1 MKIIEV
7 LLPPIERF
15 LPFDAAR
22 FFVLAISF
30 ALVTLAT
37 FSNSSLAQQNNFS
50 SIDSGLASQ
59 FPLPLEVLQ
68 LEFSPYDYRL
78 EEPLNDMALR
88 MQEANDHEAAL
99 KVFKKVW
106 QVNRVNNGLLHKSQL
121 ALLENMISSERELG
135 DWEAVS
141 KHYAHLELL
150 YRRLYDMDDP
160 QLESG
165 LQKISAWYVSAINM
179 NRDGKRMEHLR
190 KAHQIFKLRLQ
201 IAELTLAADDPKFAF
216 LHESIAVSEHQLYM
230 ANIPKEVKRTRRR
243 TQRDRLLAG
252 LD

>member
-1 MKIIEV
+1 MMIIKI
-7 LLPPIERF
+7 LLPPMERS
-15 LPFDAAR
+15 LPFDAVR
-22 FFVLAISF
+22 FYALAVSF

-59 FPLPLEVLQ
+59 LPLPLEVLQ

-88 MQEANDHEAAL
+88 MQEANDHEMAL
-99 KVFKKVW
+99 QVFNKAW
-106 QVNRVNNGLLHKSQL
+106 QVNRVNNGLFHESQL

-135 DWEAVS
+135 DWEAVN
-141 KHYAHLELL
+141 KHYAHLEHL
-150 YRRLYDMDDP
+150 YRRLYNIDDP

-165 LQKISAWYVSAINM
+165 LQKISAWHVHAINI

-201 IAELTLAADDPKFAF
+201 IAESTLAADDPKFAF
-216 LHESIAVSEHQLYM
+216 LYESIAVSEHQLYM
-230 ANIPKEVKRTRRR
+230 ANIPKDTKRIRRR
-243 TQRDRLLAG
+243 ARRDRLIAG

>member
-22 FFVLAISF
+22 FFALAISF

-59 FPLPLEVLQ
+59 LPLPLEVLQ

-141 KHYAHLELL
+141 KHYAHLEHL